1 MDTNNGNG
9 KKSMAP
15 TQEVVAVHDSLT
27 SALLAA
33 LDSRNRSERD
43 QAINQQAKDGNP
55 DDLVAVMGDGAHSR
69 RRNAAMEALSRGGQR
84 SVPALLR
91 ALRSD
96 DPELVMFAANVLGRT
111 RDPAA
116 VPHLVVLLEHP
127 DANVAQAA
135 IDALAQLRATMAVD
149 SLVKALDRDPWL
161 RFSAVEALGEIGD
174 VKAVG
179 PLVGLLAD
187 ESIRLSAIEA
197 LGKIGSVEALGALAR
212 LLRENEDSR
221 TFAACLRAIGRALE
235 SQPDERTL
243 RRIESWAHLGSA
255 EAAQVQERLVQVLTG
270 GEEIAY
276 GSEREVS
283 EKEAVAQLV
292 RALRLRPL
300 YATLV
305 LAGRDPALREVLQF
319 CAVSIGDE
327 IAPALGDGLDCSNR
341 NVRVLA
347 CNCIGTLGLV
357 ELVPGLIELLQDPDE
372 GIRAAAVSA
381 LTRLRHADAIRSIVK
396 LLGDKSQVVR
406 EAVLAALTQLD
417 ASLVSDALLRECSA
431 RPALRS
437 LALDVMR
444 VNPHVNQLGFLRDCV
459 AARDPLL
466 RAKAMAVITTQLGA
480 QVVDFLRPLLADSE
494 LEARRSIV
502 VALGQIRNPTAIQLL
517 LQQVESDPATRP
529 EAIRSLIALGDVSA
543 APRLLEFLERFSGQE
558 RLPLVEALAHLV
570 DPAAEPVLVRL
581 LVDEDPAMRQA
592 AIKALGHFSSRIAL
606 RHLVA
611 AGRDSDPGVRVAVAE
626 MLAVLGDPEAREAL
640 ERMCADPDPTV
651 AATARRLAGPV
662 PDGAP

>member
-1 MDTNNGNG
+1 MDKHHDNG
-9 KKSMAP
+9 SPTPAA
-15 TQEVVAVHDSLT
+15 TQELAPVHDSLT

-33 LDSRNRSERD
+33 LDTRNRSERE
-43 QAINQQAKDGNP
+43 QAINQQAAAGNP
-55 DDLVAVMGDGAHSR
+55 DALVAVLGDGDHAR
-69 RRNAAMEALSRGGQR
+69 RRNAAMGALSRGGQR

-127 DANVAQAA
+127 DPNVAQAA
-135 IDALAQLRATMAVD
+135 IDALAQLRATVAVT

-174 VKAVG
+174 VQAVG
-179 PLVGLLAD
+179 PLIGLLAD
-187 ESIRLSAIEA
+187 DSIRLSAIEA
-197 LGKIGSVEALGALAR
+197 LGKIGSGEALGALAR
-212 LLRENEDSR
+212 LLREEQDSR
-221 TFAACLRAIGRALE
+221 TFAACLRAIARALE
-235 SQPDERTL
+235 SQPDERML
-243 RRIESWAHLGSA
+243 RHIESWAHLGSP
-255 EAAQVQERLVQVLTG
+255 AASQVQARLVQVLTG

-327 IAPALGDGLDCSNR
+327 IAPALGDGLDCNNR
-341 NVRVLA
+341 NVRMLA
-347 CNCIGTLGLV
+347 CNCVGTLGLV
-357 ELVPGLIELLQDPDE
+357 ELVPGLIELLEDPDE
-372 GIRAAAVSA
+372 TIRATAVSA
-381 LTRLRHADAIRSIVK
+381 LARLRHAEAIRGIVK
-396 LLGDKSQVVR
+396 LLADKSAVVR
-406 EAVLAALTQLD
+406 ESVLAALTQLD
-417 ASLVSDALLRECSA
+417 AATVSDALLRECSA

-459 AARDPLL
+459 SASDPLL

-494 LEARRSIV
+494 VEIRRSIV
-502 VALGQIRNPTAIQLL
+502 VALGQIRNPTAIAVL
-517 LQQVESDPATRP
+517 LQQVE
-529 EAIRSLIALGDVSA
+529 
-543 APRLLEFLERFSGQE
+543 
-558 RLPLVEALAHLV
+558 
-570 DPAAEPVLVRL
+570 
-581 LVDEDPAMRQA
+581 
-592 AIKALGHFSSRIAL
+592 
-606 RHLVA
+606 
-611 AGRDSDPGVRVAVAE
+611 
-626 MLAVLGDPEAREAL
+626 
-640 ERMCADPDPTV
+640 
-651 AATARRLAGPV
+651 
-662 PDGAP
+662 

>member
-1 MDTNNGNG
+1 MDENNGNG
-9 KKSMAP
+9 RKNLAS
-15 TQEVVAVHDSLT
+15 TQDLVAVPDSLT

-33 LDSRNRSERD
+33 LDSRNRTERE
-43 QAINQQAKDGNP
+43 QAVNQQAREGNP
-55 DDLVAVMGDGAHSR
+55 DDLVEVMRDGDHSR
-69 RRNAAMEALSRGGQR
+69 RRNAAMEALTRGGQR

-96 DPELVMFAANVLGRT
+96 DPELVMFAANLLGRT

-135 IDALAQLRATMAVD
+135 IDALAQLRATVAVG

-174 VKAVG
+174 AQAVG

-197 LGKIGSVEALGALAR
+197 LGKIGSAEALGALAR
-212 LLRENEDSR
+212 LLRENQDSR
-221 TFAACLRAIGRALE
+221 TFAACLRAIGRVLE
-235 SQPDERTL
+235 SQPDERML
-243 RRIESWAHLGSA
+243 RHIESWGHLSSPGAA
-255 EAAQVQERLVQVLTG
+255 EVQARLVQVLTG

-305 LAGRDPALREVLQF
+305 LAGCDPALREVLQF
-319 CAVSIGDE
+319 CAVSIGEE
-327 IAPALGDGLDCSNR
+327 IASALGAGLDCNNR
-341 NVRVLA
+341 NVRVLV

-357 ELVPGLIELLQDPDE
+357 ELVPGVLNLLEDPDE
-372 GIRAAAVSA
+372 SIRAAAVSA
-381 LTRLRHADAIRSIVK
+381 LARLRQGDAIRGIVR
-396 LLGDKSQVVR
+396 LLADKSPVVR

-417 ASLVSDALLRECSA
+417 ASLVSDALLRECST

-444 VNPHVNQLGFLRDCV
+444 GNPHVNQLGFLRDCV
-459 AARDPLL
+459 SAADPLL

-480 QVVDFLRPLLADSE
+480 QVVDFLRPLLADSDAE
-494 LEARRSIV
+494 TRRSIV

-517 LQQVESDPATRP
+517 LQQVESDAATRP

-543 APRLLEFLERFSGQE
+543 APRLIEILERASGQE
-558 RLPLVEALAHLV
+558 RLPFVEALAHLT
-570 DPAAEPVLVRL
+570 DPAAEPTIIRL
-581 LVDEDPAMRQA
+581 LADEDPAMRQA
-592 AIKALGHFSSRIAL
+592 AVKALGRFASRIAL
-606 RHLVA
+606 RHLLA
-611 AGRDSDPGVRVAVAE
+611 TGRDSDPGVRTVVAE
-626 MLAVLGDPEAREAL
+626 TLAMLRAPEAREAL
-640 ERMCADPDPTV
+640 ERMCADSDATV
-651 AATARRLAGPV
+651 AATARRFVVTPATP
-662 PDGAP
+662 